1 MLIVINMTFSPPATI
16 TFSGDLWYT
25 MGLYYTHISNGL
37 YDLTDSSGSSTNQA
51 AHIEFTD
58 SSGVLTLD
66 VNPSV
71 NGGSTPAFFNNGSG
85 NVTSGT
91 VAVGDTITLK
101 RSDGATRATFTLP
114 NFYSGDTNTEDIILN
129 DDQDDVSFKKVHCNF
144 W

>member
-1 MLIVINMTFSPPATI
+1 MTFSPPATI

-91 VAVGDTITLK
+91 VAVGDTISLK
-101 RSDGATRATFTLP
+101 RSDGVTRAVFTLP
-114 NFYSGDTNTEDIILN
+114 NFYSASGGGTSTEE
-129 DDQDDVSFKKVHCNF
+129 VTPTEPSVETVKKVHCNF